1 MADDVRKFKFIS
13 PGVFVNEIDQSELP
27 ATSGDIG
34 PMVVGLAQAGPV
46 MRPVTVNSFND
57 FVTIFGN
64 PLPGGIG
71 GDVWRNGNKTAPTY
85 APYAAQAYLDT
96 VGGPLTFIRVGGLQ
110 SSDATT
116 AGYAGWQGGSLSAT
130 DSEGGAFGLVVFP
143 SSSVDE
149 TAGTSATAV
158 LIANGQPVNPA
169 DTGKKLKITNFDD
182 TFHEITLTQGA
193 GATSATQVDLG
204 SVGSVNDFATQLRA
218 SLEAARVAGTLDVS
232 SVSAVKNDAAG
243 NPRLIEITSS
253 APTDQQASGNKAIG
267 GTLITDAGNE
277 LRVNPAANNP
287 ANPDGTLFLF
297 GGVDTQFVSPVTGAL
312 AGVIYCTSGRVLL
325 SGTLPARTSVIT
337 ASACELIESDANG
350 NLTLTI
356 SEDGSDAAGKLHT
369 VKFNFDPSSKN
380 FIRQVLNTDPTV
392 TNSTITDSATRTS
405 NQGGNYW
412 LGETYENVL
421 SQDSTTSMG
430 VLGRFDDGA
439 TILNTRY
446 LAALLPL
453 ENHAS
458 TTQQLNDRRYAAQKS
473 TTGWFISQDTSVD
486 ATAYVST
493 NMKKLFRF
501 EALDAG
507 ENIQRKVKIS
517 ISSIKYPRGDFEEY
531 GSFSVLVRRLSDS
544 DSRMDILERFDQ
556 VNLNPASS
564 NYIGRIIGDKYVE
577 YSQSQER
584 LIEYGQYEN
593 NSAYIRVVVSDA
605 VEAGGE
611 DASLIPFGV
620 FGPVTYRPFSVVSG
634 SGAPTQFGSYLNV
647 STSFGAGTAP
657 AVQTLLAGGGTNKFG
672 NLGGSTLSGAPCA
685 GMINLTSVPADAP
698 NMSFSGSVLF
708 PSVPLRKQN
717 TWGSPK
723 NLKSTFWGAWT
734 GKSTTNVNFN
744 DAVVDMLRNQP
755 RGLQGNQTSKTLSV
769 AVSGNLVDA
778 LTTPLAT
785 SWVFSLDDVVSVDG
799 VSYNYVSGSRSRN
812 ESLSALSGSYTAS
825 IDAGLDRFTAVMFG
839 GSDGLNLTEKNP
851 LRNALMD
858 DKTEATSYPL
868 FSLKAAVNM
877 ISDPDDYQYNVVSI
891 PGVTQPLVT
900 DYLIEAAED
909 RADTLALI
917 DIPNVYMPAS
927 DSNATEQTRRNY
939 TVDQMTSN
947 LRGRNINNSYAA
959 TYSPWVMIRDTRTN
973 RLVWVPPTVPALGA
987 LAFTDKTAAPW
998 FAPAGFNRGG
1008 LSDGDGGI
1016 PVLDV
1021 SKKFNSDDRDDL
1033 YETNINPIAKFP
1045 AEGIVIFG
1053 QKTLQQTAS
1062 ALDRINV
1069 RRLMIFLKRE
1079 ISFIA
1084 SRLLFEQNV
1093 PSTWNNF
1100 TSQAEPLLQDVQAQF
1115 GIEDFKLVLDETT
1128 TTPDLVDRNII
1139 YAKLF
1144 IKPARSVEYFAIDFI
1159 VTRSGASFED

>member
-27 ATSGDIG
+27 ATSGEIG
-34 PMVVGLAQAGPV
+34 PMVVGLAQAGPM
-46 MRPVTVNSFND
+46 MRPITVSSFNE

-96 VGGPLTFIRVGGLQ
+96 IGGPLTFIRIGGLQ
-110 SSDATT
+110 STDATT

-130 DSEGGAFGLVVFP
+130 DSQGGAFGLVVFP

-149 TAGTSATAV
+149 TAGVSADAHFIVSDGLV
-158 LIANGQPVNPA
+158 LGDV
-169 DTGKKLKITNFDD
+169 GKTITITNYDD
-182 TFHEITLTQGA
+182 TTYLTTLLNDGTPTGA
-193 GATSATQVDLG
+193 NVVNYAAIASADQ
-204 SVGSVNDFATQLRA
+204 FASELRA
-218 SLEAARVAGTLDVS
+218 SLEAGRVAGTLKVS
-232 SVSAVKNDAAG
+232 SVSVVKNDANA
-243 NPRLIEITSS
+243 NARLIEITSS
-253 APTDQQASGNKAIG
+253 APTDRQAEGNKVII
-267 GTLITDAGNE
+267 GTLLDGGDPLTVNAAGNDPGAGNGSLALE
-277 LRVNPAANNP
+277 
-287 ANPDGTLFLF
+287 
-297 GGVDTQFVSPVTGAL
+297 GGVSTQFVNPITGAL

-325 SGTLPARTSVIT
+325 SGTLPANTSVIT
-337 ASACELIESDANG
+337 ASACELVESDANG
-350 NLTLTI
+350 NLSMVI
-356 SEDGSDAAGKLHT
+356 SEDGTDAAGKLHT
-369 VKFNFDPSSKN
+369 VKFNFDASSKN

-392 TNSTITDSATRTS
+392 TNSTITDSSTRSS

-421 SQDSTTSMG
+421 SQDSITSMG
-430 VLGRFDDGA
+430 VLGRVDDTA
-439 TILNTRY
+439 TILNTKFV
-446 LAALLPL
+446 AALLPL

-458 TTQQLNDRRYAAQKS
+458 TTEQLNDRRYAAQKS
-473 TTGWFISQDTSVD
+473 TTGWFISQDTNVD
-486 ATAYVST
+486 PTAYVST

-507 ENIQRKVKIS
+507 ENVQRKIKIS
-517 ISSIKYPRGDFEEY
+517 ISNIKYPRGDFEDY

-556 VNLNPASS
+556 INLNPASS

-584 LIEYGQYEN
+584 LIDYGQYTN
-593 NSAYIRVVVSDA
+593 QSAYIRVVVSEA

-611 DASLIPFGV
+611 EASLIPFGV
-620 FGPVTYRPFSVVSG
+620 YGPVTYRPFSVISG
-634 SGAPTQFGSYLNV
+634 SGAPTEFGSYLNV
-647 STSFGAGTAP
+647 EATFGQGTLP
-657 AVQTLLAGGGTNKFG
+657 AVQSMLAGGSAARFG
-672 NLGGSTLSGAPCA
+672 NLGGSTLSLGADA
-685 GMINLTSVPADAP
+685 GFINLTSTPADAP

-723 NLKSTFWGAWT
+723 NLRSTFWGAWT
-734 GKSTTNVNFN
+734 GRSTSNVNFN
-744 DAVVDMLRNQP
+744 TAIVDMVRNQP
-755 RGLQGNQTSKTLSV
+755 RGLQGNQTSNTLSV
-769 AVSGNLVDA
+769 AVSGNLVNA
-778 LTTPLAT
+778 TSSPLAT
-785 SWVFSLDDVVSVDG
+785 SWVFSLDDIVSVDG

-812 ESLSALSGSYTAS
+812 ESLSAASGSYTAT

-839 GSDGLNLTEKNP
+839 GSDGLDLTEKNA
-851 LRNALMD
+851 LRNAIMD
-858 DKTEATSYPL
+858 DETEATSYPL

-909 RADTLALI
+909 RSDTLALI

-973 RLVWVPPTVPALGA
+973 RLVWVPPTVPALGS

-1021 SKKFNSDDRDDL
+1021 SKKLNSDDRDDL

-1093 PSTWNNF
+1093 PATWNNF
-1100 TSQAEPLLQDVQAQF
+1100 TSQAMPLLEDVQAQF